1 MTMTPRRLFALL
13 ALAAERK
20 MGDDLIRFHIIR
32 AAVNADKEGA
42 EKFIRALKG
51 G

>member
-1 MTMTPRRLFALL
+1 MAMTPRRLFACL
-13 ALAAERK
+13 ALARERK
-20 MGDDLIRFHIIR
+20 RGEDVLRFHIIR
-32 AAVNADKEGA
+32 AAVNADKDQA